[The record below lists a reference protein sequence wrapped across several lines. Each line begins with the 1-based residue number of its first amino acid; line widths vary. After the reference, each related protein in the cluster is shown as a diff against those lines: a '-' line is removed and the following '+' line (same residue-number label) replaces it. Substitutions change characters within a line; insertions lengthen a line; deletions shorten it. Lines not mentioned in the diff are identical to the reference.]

1 MRRFSQLTRWLL
13 LLGAAFG
20 FVTGCE
26 RTPEPPLRIGT
37 LVWPGY
43 EPLFLARS
51 LGYYDDRRVKL
62 VEFSSP
68 AEMLLAFEN
77 HAIEGVTSTLDDVL
91 RLASAGQEPRIVL
104 MLDYSHGADV
114 ILARPEIADLQA
126 LKGRKVGVEVN
137 SLGSFFLTRA
147 LETAGLTSE
156 DVQPVPA
163 RIADLESGFRQGDF
177 DAVVTYEPYRTRL
190 LAGGARQ
197 IFDSTGTPGEI
208 ADVLIVRRELAE
220 RPTAALRQLS
230 EGWFRALDYLA
241 EHPEDAARRVAP
253 REGVKAA
260 ELLASLELIALI
272 GRTENQWLLGGADSP
287 LPQVL
292 QRLADFMVK
301 RELIVRRVD
310 VQPLRS
316 AGVVGP
322 PPP

>member
-1 MRRFSQLTRWLL
+1 MRRFLQLTRWLL
-13 LLGAAFG
+13 LLGVALSGGA
-20 FVTGCE
+20 GCE
-26 RTPEPPLRIGT
+26 RAPEPPLRIGT

-91 RLASAGQEPRIVL
+91 RLAHAGQEPRIVL

-114 ILARPEIADLQA
+114 IMARPEVADLAA
-126 LKGRKVGVEVN
+126 LKGRKVGVETN
-137 SLGSFFLTRA
+137 TLGAFVLTRA
-147 LETAGLTSE
+147 LETVGLASE
-156 DVQPVPA
+156 DVQPVTA
-163 RIADLESGFRQGDF
+163 RIVELERGFGQGEF

-197 IFDSTGTPGEI
+197 IFDSSSIPGEI
-208 ADVLIVRRELAE
+208 ADVLIVRRDLAE
-220 RPTAALRQLS
+220 HPTAALRQLGD
-230 EGWFRALDYLA
+230 GWFRALDYLA
-241 EHPEDAARRVAP
+241 QHPEDAARRVAP
-253 REGVKAA
+253 REGVTPA
-260 ELLASLELIALI
+260 EFLASLELLALI
-272 GRTENQWLLGGADSP
+272 GRTENQWLLGAADSP

-292 QRLADFMVK
+292 QRLADFMRK
-301 RELIVRRVD
+301 KELIVNRVD

-316 AGVVGP
+316 ASVVGP
-322 PPP
+322 LP